1 MKYSTS
7 FRNGILKKVL
17 PPENRS
23 VYAGAKEAGISAI
36 TINGWL
42 AKIKGEANPVCGV
55 HSSWNR
61 TKRIPHR

>member
-23 VYAGAKEAGISAI
+23 VYAVAKEAGISAI
-36 TINGWL
+36 TINSWL
-42 AKIKGEANPVCGV
+42 AKLKGEQTLFAA
-55 HSSWNR
+55 
-61 TKRIPHR
+61 